1 MYDIVT
7 NLDLVNEVGA
17 DLCVVEES
25 PEYPGELVWQTLAPQ
40 EFYAQYKDWLSR
52 FLILS
57 QSFTIREFV
66 KQLEN
71 DGWRVKFL
79 PSAVPIL
86 ESYVAWEVPLEVEGF
101 RLPND
106 GSLYN
111 FQSFS
116 LNRALERNFYF
127 WGWCPGTGKTCVGAT
142 AGSQE
147 LFNREK
153 IDVVLAITL
162 TPLKINLGR
171 FFEDNTSLS
180 VVVNDG
186 MATKRH
192 RVYGEDFQVFV
203 INYDKLWADF
213 EHLKVLVRE
222 RRTLF
227 ILDECQAVITDGRQ
241 NRCRKHLDKLI
252 KHAHHAIVWPM
263 SATVVNSSPF
273 RYRDVFSLGA
283 STNPLGGKGDF
294 EQRYVKSK
302 KTYRIP
308 SKYGH
313 TFQKTEYKWDHAKLH
328 EVRHRVARQAHSVRK
343 TDLGVRENFQGLQNV
358 VVPIQMSEED
368 RRFYDVVEDLA
379 KQAMETDQNLGPYYR
394 VLRYICNN
402 PESLHQTKD
411 EVGQRILRDH
421 PGSATAAHCAK
432 LQILLDTVESI
443 RDADD
448 RCVVFTQ
455 WTNLSLFQLH
465 DHLERRKIRH
475 VLHYGAG
482 QSARESQ
489 AAQQRFKRDR
499 DITVFLSSDAGA
511 FGLNLQECRYVIN
524 YEVPY
529 SYDTWMQRINRIDRV
544 DSYLENLTAYNFI
557 TEATVE
563 ERIWR
568 ILNQRRELAA
578 ATLGTNEE
586 LSYENENSPKT
597 LSYLIFGEK

>member
-1 MYDIVT
+1 
-7 NLDLVNEVGA
+7 
-17 DLCVVEES
+17 
-25 PEYPGELVWQTLAPQ
+25 
-40 EFYAQYKDWLSR
+40 
-52 FLILS
+52 
-57 QSFTIREFV
+57 
-66 KQLEN
+66 
-71 DGWRVKFL
+71 
-79 PSAVPIL
+79 
-86 ESYVAWEVPLEVEGF
+86 
-101 RLPND
+101 
-106 GSLYN
+106 
-111 FQSFS
+111 
-116 LNRALERNFYF
+116 
-127 WGWCPGTGKTCVGAT
+127 
-142 AGSQE
+142 
-147 LFNREK
+147 
-153 IDVVLAITL
+153 
-162 TPLKINLGR
+162 
-171 FFEDNTSLS
+171 
-180 VVVNDG
+180 
-186 MATKRH
+186 
-192 RVYGEDFQVFV
+192 
-203 INYDKLWADF
+203 
-213 EHLKVLVRE
+213 
-222 RRTLF
+222 
-227 ILDECQAVITDGRQ
+227 
-241 NRCRKHLDKLI
+241 
-252 KHAHHAIVWPM
+252 
-263 SATVVNSSPF
+263 
-273 RYRDVFSLGA
+273 
-283 STNPLGGKGDF
+283 
-294 EQRYVKSK
+294 
-302 KTYRIP
+302 
-308 SKYGH
+308 
-313 TFQKTEYKWDHAKLH
+313 
-328 EVRHRVARQAHSVRK
+328 VRHRVARQAHSVRK